1 MEHVYKYLND
11 ISHNRKKLHTTLAA
25 GFFLVTILIMAIL
38 FEPLK
43 SYLEAWGGLDIAK
56 NSAISVMALLGF
68 IVFVDYKNQTHSVSK
83 TLLTKSELLEKYSA
97 EKVRILKLGDIQ
109 LQSIAYHF
117 YDRKTELTE
126 LSIYCEQRLFQIPW
140 YLEQYCKELIRPFNP
155 ARVFNGKTLRFEGFR
170 AGKSTEFQFSYSTYF
185 DYLISN
191 GSHDQML
198 FNQLTVRD
206 LLEPGP
212 RLSPLD
218 VATCSNHLG
227 LSAIFISCDGYLLLQ
242 KRSKSTAVFS
252 GRLSPSVSGA
262 ANVETFSNESG
273 GLSFLTCFIT
283 EMQEELS
290 SDFCLDDFTEIRV
303 LGVTRELVRLGK
315 PELFLIASMKASM
328 AEINQVLHA
337 QTRNAL
343 NMYGSLSGTGIHS
356 PSLISRSEAEMF
368 LWLKLETG
376 ESLLAALQ
384 RHGLQ
389 ESPDGRAVEL
399 TINGCRYAMSE
410 SLAAN
415 LSLAVRLDA
424 CNSTQQS
431 KQSLG

>member
-1 MEHVYKYLND
+1 MEYVYKYLND
-11 ISHNRKKLHTTLAA
+11 ISHNRKKLHVVLGVIFLLAA
-25 GFFLVTILIMAIL
+25 ILVVAVL
-38 FEPLK
+38 FEPFK
-43 SYLEAWGGLDIAK
+43 GHLEGWGGLEVAK
-56 NSAISVMALLGF
+56 NSAISAAVLLGF
-68 IVFVDYKNQTHSVSK
+68 MVFVDYKNQTHSVSK
-83 TLLTKSELLEKYSA
+83 TSLTKSELLEKYSA
-97 EKVRILKLGDIQ
+97 EKARILKLGDIP
-109 LQSIAYHF
+109 LQSIAYHL
-117 YDRKTELTE
+117 YDRRIELTD
-126 LSIYCEQRLFQIPW
+126 LSICCEQRLYQIPW

-155 ARVFNGKTLRFEGFR
+155 ARVFNGKTLRFEGFET
-170 AGKSTEFQFSYSTYF
+170 GKFTEFKFSYSTYF

-227 LSAIFISCDGYLLLQ
+227 LSAIIFSCDGYLLLQ

-252 GRLSPSVSGA
+252 GKLSPSVSGA

-273 GLSFLTCFIT
+273 GLSFSTFFLT

-290 SDFCLDDFTEIRV
+290 PDFCLDDFSEIRV
-303 LGVTRELVRLGK
+303 LGVTRELIRLGK
-315 PELFLIASMKASM
+315 PELFLIAFMKRSM

-337 QTRNAL
+337 KTRNAL
-343 NMYGSLSGTGIHS
+343 NMYGSLSGTGVHS

-368 LWLKLETG
+368 LWLKLEAG
-376 ESLLAALQ
+376 ESILEALQ
-384 RHGLQ
+384 RHGLT
-389 ESPDGRAVEL
+389 ESQDGRAAEL
-399 TINGCRYAMSE
+399 TINASRYVMSE

-415 LSLAVRLDA
+415 LSLAVGLNA
-424 CNSTQQS
+424 CSARQR
-431 KQSLG
+431 